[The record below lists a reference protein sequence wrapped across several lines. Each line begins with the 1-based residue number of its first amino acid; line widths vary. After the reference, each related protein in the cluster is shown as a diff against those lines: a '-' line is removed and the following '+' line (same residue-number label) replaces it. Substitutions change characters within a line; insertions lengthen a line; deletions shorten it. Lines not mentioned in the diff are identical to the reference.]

1 MNTFGL
7 FLLLMN
13 ASEFGSSIM
22 ETGSC
27 DVATTTVDILKQVN
41 DVFQG
46 TIEPSNICEWIG
58 L

>member
-46 TIEPSNICEWIG
+46 TIEPSNICE
-58 L
+58 